1 MAKTRRPSVS
11 IWNAIS
17 RVLHSVL
24 LMIQILIFL
33 LLLVSAYAYKIKP
46 EQALLTPFL
55 CFTFPFF
62 ALANLVMGVVW
73 LFRLRIWAL
82 LSMLGFV
89 LTFDAHQAW
98 FPMGLGTEPVVES
111 DASSK
116 ELHLLTY
123 NIMYLDYPRENES
136 DPLHPSLAYIR
147 DTDADVVCLQEA
159 GSIFLN
165 QTLKLPEVRSAFK
178 KYPYVRSGSYEGR
191 YSVVCLSKYPILRFW
206 RVEYPSLS
214 NSSFVYDIKMGED
227 TIRLINNHL
236 ESNKLDPAVKKKATD
251 VLFNRTSDDL
261 TGVAEAMGNK
271 VGNATAIRANQA
283 IKIAAV
289 IADSPHP
296 VVVCGD
302 FNDIPGSFTYRTI
315 REGLKDAWIER
326 GRGWGNTFHDNF
338 FLFRIDYILSD
349 PRLEV
354 LSVQRDK
361 QRYSDH
367 YPLQAKLRLP

>member
-1 MAKTRRPSVS
+1 
-11 IWNAIS
+11 
-17 RVLHSVL
+17 
-24 LMIQILIFL
+24 
-33 LLLVSAYAYKIKP
+33 
-46 EQALLTPFL
+46 
-55 CFTFPFF
+55 
-62 ALANLVMGVVW
+62 
-73 LFRLRIWAL
+73 
-82 LSMLGFV
+82 
-89 LTFDAHQAW
+89 
-98 FPMGLGTEPVVES
+98 
-111 DASSK
+111 
-116 ELHLLTY
+116 
-123 NIMYLDYPRENES
+123 
-136 DPLHPSLAYIR
+136 
-147 DTDADVVCLQEA
+147 
-159 GSIFLN
+159 
-165 QTLKLPEVRSAFK
+165 
-178 KYPYVRSGSYEGR
+178 
-191 YSVVCLSKYPILRFW
+191 
-206 RVEYPSLS
+206 
-214 NSSFVYDIKMGED
+214 
-227 TIRLINNHL
+227 
-236 ESNKLDPAVKKKATD
+236 
-251 VLFNRTSDDL
+251 
-261 TGVAEAMGNK
+261 MGNK